1 MMAGA
6 AAVHG
11 SLMRLVVEHH
21 GLHAGFGSAHG
32 ALGVVDGQQ
41 HGGVGLTAH
50 QAGNRV
56 HLLELGLGLFGMAT
70 GAGGGAGHNRGLNGG
85 GFGGGLGLHFLGG
98 KLLRAL
104 GLGGLLGFHL
114 SGQIRTR
121 GLGHVFMAPHA
132 LGVHGGLERRRGTNG
147 LFAVAGGA
155 GVFLSLLPYELVQLF
170 VIHMVAN
177 AAVFFGVGRVDDS
190 FGADVQIVE
199 RFAAHLDGLLF
210 SLERKLRVVTGAA
223 FAVERTRLLVVG
235 SHVLMATDATIMI
248 DVFQLL
254 GVGAVFLALEFDGVP
269 VRGGRMTDRTV
280 LARGSESLGV
290 FVMQKHGGRHFQLLE
305 LAYGIDADHVGAGL
319 GGQRR

>member
-1 MMAGA
+1 M
-6 AAVHG
+6 
-11 SLMRLVVEHH
+11 
-21 GLHAGFGSAHG
+21 
-32 ALGVVDGQQ
+32 
-41 HGGVGLTAH
+41 
-50 QAGNRV
+50 
-56 HLLELGLGLFGMAT
+56 
-70 GAGGGAGHNRGLNGG
+70 
-85 GFGGGLGLHFLGG
+85 
-98 KLLRAL
+98 
-104 GLGGLLGFHL
+104 
-114 SGQIRTR
+114 
-121 GLGHVFMAPHA
+121 
-132 LGVHGGLERRRGTNG
+132 
-147 LFAVAGGA
+147 
-155 GVFLSLLPYELVQLF
+155 
-170 VIHMVAN
+170 
-177 AAVFFGVGRVDDS
+177 
-190 FGADVQIVE
+190 QIVE

-305 LAYGIDADHVGAGL
+305 LAYGIDADHVGTGL